1 MKIYEDNAKEKLSEE
16 RFSMMSGNYV
26 GAPDKFSGKRQQKIG
41 VFNFSCFMGTARIVG
56 LFSWIKQGTSHRELI
71 FCYNCNIFCNT
82 SDDKENKTKKNN
94 AKTALK
100 WLEIE
105 IK

>member
-1 MKIYEDNAKEKLSEE
+1 MLGFFAWKVK
-16 RFSMMSGNYV
+16 
-26 GAPDKFSGKRQQKIG
+26 G
-41 VFNFSCFMGTARIVG
+41 VNQRV
-56 LFSWIKQGTSHRELI
+56 LFKSD
-71 FCYNCNIFCNT
+71 NCNIFCNM